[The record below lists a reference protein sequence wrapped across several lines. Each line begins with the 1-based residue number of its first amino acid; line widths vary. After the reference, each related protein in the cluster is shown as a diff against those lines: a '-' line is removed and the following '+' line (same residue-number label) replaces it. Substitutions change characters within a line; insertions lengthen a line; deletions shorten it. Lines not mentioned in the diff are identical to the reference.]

1 LKSLNLVGAFFCA
14 NFERYQ
20 EMKLPQYIQSYFGIS
35 DTDVNKVVE
44 LFEETTLN
52 KGDYYVKAGH
62 YCNQLSFI
70 QEGFIRVWS
79 ETPTKEIT
87 QWISTP
93 GYFITDLSSLIFK
106 TTARWNLQALTDCK
120 LYTIKQERYN
130 QINHLVDNWDEL
142 EKLFI
147 AKCFLTL
154 EDRVFSQISMTAEER
169 YQQLFELN
177 PGLFNQVPLQ
187 YLASMLG
194 MSPETFSRIRAK
206 S

>member
-1 LKSLNLVGAFFCA
+1 MNLT
-14 NFERYQ
+14 
-20 EMKLPQYIQSYFGIS
+20 QYIQSYFGIS

-44 LFEETTLN
+44 LFEETTLD

-62 YCNQLSFI
+62 YCHQLSFI
-70 QEGFIRVWS
+70 QDGFIRVWA

-106 TTARWNLQALTDCK
+106 TTARWNLQALTDCR
-120 LYTIKQERYN
+120 LFTIKQEAYER
-130 QINHLVDNWDEL
+130 IRERVSNWDEL

-177 PGLFNQVPLQ
+177 PSLFNQVPLQ

>member
-1 LKSLNLVGAFFCA
+1 MN
-14 NFERYQ
+14 
-20 EMKLPQYIQSYFGIS
+20 LPQYIQSYFGIS
-35 DTDVNKVVE
+35 DTDVNNVVE

-52 KGDYYVKAGH
+52 RGEFYVKAGH

-70 QEGFIRVWS
+70 QEGFIRVWAN
-79 ETPTKEIT
+79 TPNKEIT

-93 GYFITDLSSLIFK
+93 GYFITDLSSVIFK

-120 LYTIKQERYN
+120 LYTIKQERYS
-130 QINHLVDNWDEL
+130 QIRDVVDNWDEL

-154 EDRVFSQISMTAEER
+154 EDRVFSQISMSAEER
-169 YQQLFELN
+169 YQQLFNLN
-177 PGLFNQVPLQ
+177 PALFNQVPLH

>member
-1 LKSLNLVGAFFCA
+1 MN
-14 NFERYQ
+14 
-20 EMKLPQYIQSYFGIS
+20 LPQYIQSYFGIS
-35 DTDVNKVVE
+35 DTDVNHVVNF
-44 LFEETTLN
+44 FEETTLN
-52 KGDYYVKAGH
+52 KGNYYVKAGH
-62 YCNQLSFI
+62 YCDQLSFI
-70 QEGFIRVWS
+70 QEGFVRVWAA
-79 ETPTKEIT
+79 TPTKEIT

-130 QINHLVDNWDEL
+130 QIRDVVSNWDEL

-169 YQQLFELN
+169 YQQLFDFN
-177 PGLFNQVPLQ
+177 PGLFNQVPLH